1 MKTKVQ
7 YFNSQEAAKILGV
20 NVSSI
25 KRWTEEGKLEC
36 VKTAGGHRKFFL
48 EHLANFLEQHKK
60 KTARINLFPIEDA
73 TDLEISSQILKGNFD
88 FLRAYLVTAA
98 LDSNRDRVQQVLNG
112 LYLGQ
117 YPLYEIYDRLVTP
130 ALIQI
135 GTLFQQSQLTVIE
148 EHFATQAIRDS
159 LIRLQGIIRIPK
171 EKIGTAVCLN
181 LSTEL
186 HDLAL
191 KMIDHL
197 LELRGFK
204 VLFSGQITPV
214 LNFEQIFSKFRPD
227 RIYIS
232 STLVSDIFASQA
244 ELDHISRLCQKNQAE
259 LYVGGQGFEKIKLT
273 IAGVGRRLHTFEEIF
288 SF

>member
-1 MKTKVQ
+1 MKKVR
-7 YFNSQEAAKILGV
+7 YFNSLEAAKILGV

-36 VKTAGGHRKFFL
+36 VKTAGGHRKFFF
-48 EHLANFLEQHKK
+48 EHLANFLEQNQK
-60 KTARINLFPIEDA
+60 KTARISLFPVEDT

-88 FLRAYLVTAA
+88 FLREYWLSQA
-98 LDSNRDRVQQVLNG
+98 LNSNRDRVQQILNG
-112 LYLGQ
+112 LHLGQ

-130 ALIQI
+130 VLVLIGELYLQGKI
-135 GTLFQQSQLTVIE
+135 TAIE
-148 EHFATQAIRDS
+148 EHFATQTIRDS
-159 LIRLQGIIRIPK
+159 IIRLQGIIRVPK
-171 EKIGTAVCLN
+171 DKIGMVICLN

-214 LNFEQIFSKFRPD
+214 LDFEQIFSKFNPARV
-227 RIYIS
+227 YIS
-232 STLVSDIFASQA
+232 STTVGDVFAAQA

-259 LYVGGQGFEKIKLT
+259 LIVGGHGFEKIKLT
-273 IAGVGRRLHTFEEIF
+273 LPGVGRRLYSFQEVF
-288 SF
+288 SI